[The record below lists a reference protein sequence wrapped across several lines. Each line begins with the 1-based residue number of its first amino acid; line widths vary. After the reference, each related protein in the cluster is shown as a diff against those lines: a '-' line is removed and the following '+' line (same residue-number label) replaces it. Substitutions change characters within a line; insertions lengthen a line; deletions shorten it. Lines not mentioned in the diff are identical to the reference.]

1 MKSSYIKLQKF
12 FKLEA
17 ERGYDNHA
25 VLGGL
30 DRILDFWV
38 SEARTEGI
46 SEDLIQII
54 SARLHDYPRLT
65 PQSRSEVL
73 DGLWRRVQ
81 RETGGSHAP
90 EVEQTPE
97 TKPKNIEA
105 SQESEPPDEGEAGPA
120 EDETEALTEE
130 TQEEISALVEV
141 EKPQRRAPERQR
153 PEGPPIA
160 LDAPVT
166 VLPGVGRN
174 HARTLSRLGLT
185 TIRDMLFY
193 FPRRYDDFSLMK
205 PINRLIYG
213 DQVTIIG
220 TVQSFKLRPT
230 KSRKSLVEAIVSDGS
245 AAVRLNWFNQ
255 EHMIKRLREGAQV
268 SVSGKVD
275 QYLGRLVF
283 NNPNLEFLEQ
293 QQLSANRIWP
303 NYSIKTNISQK
314 WLRKLMEDAILA
326 WAPHVRDPLPEWILQ
341 QANLMD
347 LAMALQQVH
356 VPDSWEDLKAA
367 QHRLAFDEIFYLQLG
382 VLSQKRAWQQRQ
394 ARVFTVEDGW
404 LDAQTGRLPYT
415 LTGAQRHALKDLR
428 HDLAAGQPMNRLI
441 QGDVGSGKT
450 VVAALGISIVVQQGA
465 QVALMAPTSI
475 LAEQHYKNLL
485 KLLSEPV
492 EAILQSA
499 EANPASQTEGAQEPS
514 WVEERGPQPDQPAPQ
529 PPPLQPEQI
538 RLMLGATPEAE
549 KQEIRDGLADGS
561 IKVVVGTHALIEE
574 PVSFKDLQLA
584 IIDEQHRF
592 GVEQRAALRSKG
604 DNPHL
609 LVMTATPIPRSL
621 ALTVYGDLDLTVM
634 DEMPPGR
641 KPVGTY
647 VLLPLERERAFNLI
661 RSQVELGRQAF
672 VIYPL
677 IEESEN
683 SEAKAAVE
691 EFSFL
696 QETVFP
702 HFKVGLLHG
711 RMRPEEKEEAMRRF
725 RDGETQI
732 LASTTVIE
740 VGVDVPNA
748 TVMLIEGAN
757 RFGLAQLHQLRGRV
771 GRGADKS
778 FCILIPDSADTA
790 ENERLQVMTETNDG
804 FVLAERDLEQRGPG
818 QFLGTRQSGFAE
830 LQMANLSDVRLIEK
844 ARMQAQALFD
854 QYPELDQAELQ
865 PLLAEVQ
872 HFWSGGQGDIS

>member
-1 MKSSYIKLQKF
+1 MKSSFIKLQKF

-30 DRILDFWV
+30 DRILDFWA
-38 SEARTEGI
+38 SDARTEGV
-46 SEDLIQII
+46 SEELIQII
-54 SARLHDYPRLT
+54 SNRLHDYPRLT
-65 PQSRSEVL
+65 PQSRAEVL

-81 RETGGSHAP
+81 RETSGEHAP
-90 EVEQTPE
+90 DAERSPE
-97 TKPKNIEA
+97 PAPKVKEE
-105 SQESEPPDEGEAGPA
+105 SRESEAVDEGEAGEP
-120 EDETEALTEE
+120 EDEAPQLMQAREE
-130 TQEEISALVEV
+130 KTVQVET
-141 EKPQRRAPERQR
+141 EKPRRQAR
-153 PEGPPIA
+153 PHLEGPPII

-174 HARTLSRLGLT
+174 HARTLGRLDLH
-185 TIRDMLFY
+185 TIRDMLYY
-193 FPRRYDDFSLMK
+193 FPRRYDDYSLMK
-205 PINRLIYG
+205 PINRLNYG
-213 DQVTIIG
+213 DQVTVIG
-220 TVQSFKLRPT
+220 TIKSYKLRPT
-230 KSRKSLVEAIVSDGS
+230 KSGKSLVEAIVSDGS

-255 EHMIKRLREGAQV
+255 PHMAKRLREGAQV
-268 SVSGKVD
+268 SLSGKVD
-275 QYLGRLVF
+275 QYMGRLVF

-303 NYSIKTNISQK
+303 NYPIKSNISQK
-314 WLRKLMEDAILA
+314 WLRNLMEEAVLA
-326 WAPHVRDPLPEWILQ
+326 WAPHVQDPIPEWILQ

-347 LAMALQQVH
+347 LPAALQQVH
-356 VPDSWEDLKAA
+356 VPDSWEELKAA

-382 VLSQKRAWQQRQ
+382 VLSQKRAWQERQ
-394 ARVFTVEDGW
+394 ARVFRVEDEW
-404 LDAQTGRLPYT
+404 LEGQIARLPYA
-415 LTGAQRHALKDLR
+415 LTGAQKHAVKDLR
-428 HDLAAGQPMNRLI
+428 SDLSSGRPMNRLI

-450 VVAALGISIVVQQGA
+450 VVAALGISIVVQHGA

-485 KLLSEPV
+485 KLLCEP
-492 EAILQSA
+492 AQAMLQSA
-499 EANPASQTEGAQEPS
+499 EVYSASQQEETQELSWTEDEKTPPS
-514 WVEERGPQPDQPAPQ
+514 
-529 PPPLQPEQI
+529 PPPLQPEQV
-538 RLMLGATPEAE
+538 RLMLGATSEAE
-549 KQEIRDGLADGS
+549 KQEIRNGLADGS
-561 IKVVVGTHALIEE
+561 IKVVVGTHALIED
-574 PVSFKDLQLA
+574 PVNFADLQMA

-647 VLLPLERERAFNLI
+647 ILLPRERERAYTLI
-661 RSQVELGRQAF
+661 RGQVEQGRQAF
-672 VIYPL
+672 IIYPL

-691 EFSFL
+691 EYSLL
-696 QETVFP
+696 QESVFP

-711 RMRPEEKEEAMRRF
+711 RMRPEEKDDIMARF
-725 RDGETQI
+725 RDGAIQI
-732 LASTTVIE
+732 LVSTTVIE

-771 GRGADKS
+771 GRGAEKS
-778 FCILIPDSADTA
+778 FCVLIPDSADAA
-790 ENERLQVMTETNDG
+790 ENERLQVMAETNDG
-804 FVLAERDLEQRGPG
+804 FVLAEKDLEQRGPG
-818 QFLGTRQSGFAE
+818 QFLGTRQAGFAE

-844 ARMQAQALFD
+844 ARTQAQALFE
-854 QYPELDQAELQ
+854 QYPELDKPELQ
-865 PLLAEVQ
+865 PLLAEVK
-872 HFWSGGQGDIS
+872 HFWGEGQGDIS

>member
-54 SARLHDYPRLT
+54 SNRLHDYPRLT
-65 PQSRSEVL
+65 PQSRAEVL

-81 RETGGSHAP
+81 RETSGGGSSEA
-90 EVEQTPE
+90 ERTPE
-97 TKPKNIEA
+97 PAPTNIEE
-105 SQESEPPDEGEAGPA
+105 SQESEATEESQASLTENEAA
-120 EDETEALTEE
+120 DLTEE
-130 TQEEISALVEV
+130 ADEETTAPVED
-141 EKPQRRAPERQR
+141 EKPHRPDRTRPR

-166 VLPGVGRN
+166 VLPGIGRN
-174 HARTLSRLGLT
+174 HARTLGRLGLNS
-185 TIRDMLFY
+185 IRDMLYY
-193 FPRRYDDFSLMK
+193 FPRRYDDYSLMK
-205 PINRLIYG
+205 PINRLNYG
-213 DQVTIIG
+213 DQVTVIG
-220 TVQSFKLRPT
+220 TIQSYKLRPT
-230 KSRKSLVEAIVSDGS
+230 KGGNSLVEAIVSDGS
-245 AAVRLNWFNQ
+245 AGVRLNWFNQ
-255 EHMIKRLREGAQV
+255 TYMIKRLREGAQV

-314 WLRKLMEDAILA
+314 WMRNLMEDAVLA
-326 WAPHVRDPLPEWILQ
+326 WAPHVRDPLPEWVLQ
-341 QANLMD
+341 QAHLMD
-347 LAMALQQVH
+347 LATALQQVH
-356 VPDSWEDLKAA
+356 IPDSWDDLKAA

-394 ARVFTVEDGW
+394 ARVFTVADDW
-404 LDAQTGRLPYT
+404 LDAQIGRLPYV
-415 LTGAQRHALKDLR
+415 LTGAQQHAVKDLR
-428 HDLAAGQPMNRLI
+428 HDLASGQPMNRLI

-450 VVAALGISIVVQQGA
+450 VVAALGITIVVEHAA

-475 LAEQHYKNLL
+475 LAEQHYRNLL

-492 EAILQSA
+492 EAMLQSA
-499 EANPASQTEGAQEPS
+499 DLYPASQVEGVQEPS
-514 WVEERGPQPDQPAPQ
+514 WVEDEMQQADQPTPQ

-538 RLMLGATPEAE
+538 RLMLGATSDAE
-549 KQEIRDGLADGS
+549 KQEIRNGLADGS

-574 PVSFKDLQLA
+574 PVIFKDLQLA

-592 GVEQRAALRSKG
+592 GVEQRAALRGKG

-641 KPVGTY
+641 KPVETY
-647 VLLPLERERAFNLI
+647 VLLPLERERAFTLI

-696 QETVFP
+696 QESVFP

-711 RMRPEEKEEAMRRF
+711 RMRPEEKDEVMRRF
-725 RDGETQI
+725 RDSEIQI

-778 FCILIPDSADTA
+778 YCILIPDNPDAA
-790 ENERLQVMTETNDG
+790 ENERLHVMAETNDG
-804 FVLAERDLEQRGPG
+804 FLLAERDLEQRGPG

-844 ARMQAQALFD
+844 ARTQAQALFD
-854 QYPELDQAELQ
+854 QYPELDQPELV
-865 PLLAEVQ
+865 PLLAEVE

>member
-1 MKSSYIKLQKF
+1 MKSSFIKLQKF

-38 SEARTEGI
+38 SDARTEEI
-46 SEDLIQII
+46 PEDLIQII
-54 SARLHDYPRLT
+54 TARLHDYPRLT
-65 PQSRSEVL
+65 PQSRAEVL

-81 RETGGSHAP
+81 RETSGEHSP
-90 EVEQTPE
+90 EAEQTPE
-97 TKPKNIEA
+97 PAPTSLARKGEAEAAGESEATVAEAETPELIEA
-105 SQESEPPDEGEAGPA
+105 EEEKTTPP
-120 EDETEALTEE
+120 ETE
-130 TQEEISALVEV
+130 
-141 EKPQRRAPERQR
+141 KPRQRVRPR

-174 HARTLSRLGLT
+174 HARTLSRLGLNS
-185 TIRDMLFY
+185 IRDMLYY
-193 FPRRYDDFSLMK
+193 FPRRYDDYSLMK
-205 PINRLIYG
+205 PINRLNYG
-213 DQVTIIG
+213 DQVTVIG
-220 TVQSFKLRPT
+220 SIQSFKLRPT
-230 KSRKSLVEAIVSDGS
+230 KSGKSLVEAIVSDGS

-255 EHMIKRLREGAQV
+255 PHMVKRLREGAQV
-268 SVSGKVD
+268 SLSGKVE

-303 NYSIKTNISQK
+303 NYPIKTNISQK
-314 WLRKLMEDAILA
+314 WLRNLMEDAVLA
-326 WAPHVRDPLPEWILQ
+326 WAPHVQDPLPEWIPQ

-347 LAMALQQVH
+347 LPAALQQVH

-382 VLSQKRAWQQRQ
+382 VLSQKRAWQERQ
-394 ARVFTVEDGW
+394 ARVFSVADEW
-404 LDAQTGRLPYT
+404 LDTQIERLPYE
-415 LTGAQRHALKDLR
+415 LTGAQNHAVKDLR
-428 HDLAAGQPMNRLI
+428 HDLASGRPMNRLI

-450 VVAALGISIVVQQGA
+450 VVAALGITIVVQPGA

-475 LAEQHYKNLL
+475 LAEQHYKNIL
-485 KLLSEPV
+485 KLLCEPAQV
-492 EAILQSA
+492 VLQSA
-499 EANPASQTEGAQEPS
+499 DAYPASQQEGTVESSLLEVETLPADQEP
-514 WVEERGPQPDQPAPQ
+514 PQ
-529 PPPLQPEQI
+529 PPPLMPEQV
-538 RLMLGATPEAE
+538 RLMIGATAEGE
-549 KQEIRDGLADGS
+549 KQEIRSGLADGS
-561 IKVVVGTHALIEE
+561 IKLVVGTHALIED
-574 PVSFKDLQLA
+574 PVIFKDLQLA

-641 KPVGTY
+641 KPVGTFI
-647 VLLPLERERAFNLI
+647 LLPRERERAFTLI
-661 RSQVELGRQAF
+661 RSQVEEGRQAF
-672 VIYPL
+672 IIYPL
-677 IEESEN
+677 IEENEN

-691 EFSFL
+691 EYSL
-696 QETVFP
+696 LKESVFP
-702 HFKVGLLHG
+702 HFRVGLLHG
-711 RMRPEEKEEAMRRF
+711 RMRPEEKDEVMRHF
-725 RDGETQI
+725 RDGEIQI
-732 LASTTVIE
+732 LVSTTVIE

-748 TVMLIEGAN
+748 AVMLIEGAN

-778 FCILIPDSADTA
+778 FCILIPDSDDAA
-790 ENERLQVMTETNDG
+790 ENERLQVMAETNDG
-804 FVLAERDLEQRGPG
+804 FVLAEKDLEQRGPG
-818 QFLGTRQSGFAE
+818 QFLGTRQAGFAE

-844 ARMQAQALFD
+844 ARTQAQALFE
-854 QYPELDQAELQ
+854 QYPELDQPELQ
-865 PLLAEVQ
+865 PLLAEVK
-872 HFWSGGQGDIS
+872 HFWGGGQGDIS

>member
-1 MKSSYIKLQKF
+1 MKSSFIKLQKF

-38 SEARTEGI
+38 SEARTEGVP
-46 SEDLIQII
+46 EDLIQII
-54 SARLHDYPRLT
+54 TARLHDYPRLT
-65 PQSRSEVL
+65 SQSRAEVL
-73 DGLWRRVQ
+73 EGLWRRVQ
-81 RETGGSHAP
+81 RETSGEHG
-90 EVEQTPE
+90 PE
-97 TKPKNIEA
+97 TERGAEPAPTRSAEARGDEAAEEIEA
-105 SQESEPPDEGEAGPA
+105 SQVKAEAPESMEAEQEETVQPEGETPR
-120 EDETEALTEE
+120 
-130 TQEEISALVEV
+130 QP
-141 EKPQRRAPERQR
+141 KRAR

-174 HARTLSRLGLT
+174 HARTLSRLGLDS
-185 TIRDMLFY
+185 IRDMLYY
-193 FPRRYDDFSLMK
+193 FPRRYDDYSLMK
-205 PINRLIYG
+205 PINRLKYG
-213 DQVTIIG
+213 DQVTVIG
-220 TVQSFKLRPT
+220 TIKSYKLRPT
-230 KSRKSLVEAIVSDGS
+230 KSGKSLVEAIVSDGS

-255 EHMIKRLREGAQV
+255 PHMAKRLREGAQV
-268 SVSGKVD
+268 SLSGKVD

-303 NYSIKTNISQK
+303 NYPIKTNISQK
-314 WLRKLMEDAILA
+314 WLRNLMEDAVRA
-326 WAPHVRDPLPEWILQ
+326 WAPHVPDPLPEWILQ

-347 LAMALQQVH
+347 LPTALQQVH

-382 VLSQKRAWQQRQ
+382 VLSQKRAWQERQ
-394 ARVFTVEDGW
+394 ARVFSVEDEW
-404 LDAQTGRLPYT
+404 LEAQILRLPYT
-415 LTGAQRHALKDLR
+415 LTGAQQHAVKDLR
-428 HDLAAGQPMNRLI
+428 QDLASGRPMNRLI

-465 QVALMAPTSI
+465 QAALMAPTSI
-475 LAEQHYKNLL
+475 LAEQHYKNMI
-485 KLLSEPV
+485 KLLCEPA
-492 EAILQSA
+492 EPILQSA
-499 EANPASQTEGAQEPS
+499 EIYTAAQE
-514 WVEERGPQPDQPAPQ
+514 EETQEPAWEENQSQPTDVAAPQ
-529 PPPLQPEQI
+529 PPPLQAEQV

-549 KQEIRDGLADGS
+549 KQEIRSGLADGS
-561 IKVVVGTHALIEE
+561 IKVVVGTHALIED
-574 PVSFKDLQLA
+574 PVTFENLQLA

-641 KPVGTY
+641 KPVGTHI
-647 VLLPLERERAFNLI
+647 LLPRERERAYTLI
-661 RSQVELGRQAF
+661 RGQMEEGRQAF
-672 VIYPL
+672 IIYPL

-683 SEAKAAVE
+683 SDAKAAVE
-691 EFSFL
+691 EYSVL
-696 QETVFP
+696 QESVFP
-702 HFKVGLLHG
+702 HYKVGLLHG
-711 RMRPEEKEEAMRRF
+711 RMRPEEKEDVMGHF
-725 RDGETQI
+725 RDGEIQI
-732 LASTTVIE
+732 LVSTTVIE

-748 TVMLIEGAN
+748 SVMLIEGAN

-778 FCILIPDSADTA
+778 FCILIPDSADAA
-790 ENERLQVMTETNDG
+790 ENERLQVMAETNDG
-804 FVLAERDLEQRGPG
+804 FVLAEKDLEQRGPG
-818 QFLGTRQSGFAE
+818 QFLGTRQAGFAE
-830 LQMANLSDVRLIEK
+830 LQMATLSDVRLIEK
-844 ARMQAQALFD
+844 ARSQAQALFNQHPD
-854 QYPELDQAELQ
+854 LEGPELQ
-865 PLLAEVQ
+865 PLLAEVK
-872 HFWSGGQGDIS
+872 HFWGEGQGDIS